1 MTRKNGTGEPKHFNA
16 GNVWGRILK
25 AEEKKSR
32 DRKTP
37 FLELEIDCAS
47 SQYGKIRA
55 YGRLWGREKIAA
67 LTAHHG
73 KHKGAHYRFKG
84 FYNQYTDNGVRYSS
98 YSFYD
103 FEVTVDDGPPAP
115 RASFILVGHVL
126 GKEMI
131 DGEGIVTINVRRPQ
145 KDEMVDEELTL
156 YFFDLDP
163 FFEVDDEDVIEVRGL
178 LRKREAEDIYGGST
192 NDRFRP
198 YVMQTRLR
206 KKAAP

>member
-1 MTRKNGTGEPKHFNA
+1 MKDHKEPKHFNA
-16 GNVWGRILK
+16 GNVWGKITK
-25 AEEKKSR
+25 AGEKRTR
-32 DRKTP
+32 DKKTP
-37 FLELEIDCAS
+37 FLELEIDCNS
-47 SQYGKIRA
+47 SQYGRVKA
-55 YGRLWGREKIAA
+55 YGRMWGKEKISAIV
-67 LTAHHG
+67 AHHA
-73 KHKGAHYRFKG
+73 KHKDICYRFKG
-84 FYNQYTDNGVRYSS
+84 FYNQYTDNEVRYSG

-103 FEVTVDDGPPAP
+103 FEIVQDDVYPVP
-115 RASFILVGHVL
+115 RASFILVGQVL

-131 DGEGIVTINVRRPQ
+131 DGEGIVTLNVSRPQ
-145 KDEMVDEELTL
+145 KDQVVDEELTL